1 MSIYGQP
8 SIYNPVY
15 MPRQSFY
22 QPGTYVP
29 VVQDARIVQGQDN
42 TRAFFGAG
50 ALQEVNGDF
59 EAHDATVMPAVT
71 TATQEIEGTM
81 QITQNALTNI
91 LYSNDAQY
99 KIYVRTDGPNV
110 DLTGQNVI
118 VAIGDDCLNAATN
131 PAAPT
136 AANPNRVS
144 S

>member
-1 MSIYGQP
+1 MSIYGP
-8 SIYNPVY
+8 PAISYNPIY
-15 MPRQSFY
+15 SPTTRFI
-22 QPGTYVP
+22 QPGYGP
-29 VVQDARIVQGQDN
+29 VVQADPRIQVDN